1 VSTDSSGG
9 TERNMAVF
17 IFTTVVSPAL
27 LFAFKNQYFKPLEGR
42 FQLQSSKT

>member
-1 VSTDSSGG
+1 VSIASSGG

-17 IFTTVVSPAL
+17 IFTTVVSPVL
-27 LFAFKNQYFKPLEGR
+27 LFAFKNQYFKLSEGR